1 MLEQA
6 LDGIKVLD
14 MSRILAGP
22 WCGQNLA
29 DLGADVIKI
38 ENPDGGDD
46 TRSWGPP
53 FAPGTGPEHGFSS
66 YLAACN
72 RGKRSLAV
80 NFADPDGRAIIEHLA
95 ADADVFLE
103 NYKSG
108 TLDRYG
114 IGYADLKKINPRLVY
129 CSITGFGQTGPMAGK
144 PGYDFV
150 FQGAGGLMSYTGQ
163 PDGRPGAEPLR
174 CGISVMDLSTGLYA
188 TSAVI
193 AALFQRDRTGVGQF
207 IDMALLDVSV
217 AINANHAQ
225 NYLHTGKPSVR
236 YGNAHPTIAPY
247 EVFPC
252 SDGFIILAVAND
264 SQFAK
269 FTQAADRPDL
279 AADMRLRTNAGR
291 VIHRDELRDVVTD
304 IMKSKSRAQWGD
316 LFEDAGVPWGPINDL
331 ADVFADEQVIH
342 RGMRVEAEHPVTGP
356 ISQVRNPML
365 YGSAFEPDRVPPL
378 NGEHTASI
386 LAEHG
391 YSDQQIADLVSQG
404 AIGVWSGGSST
415 AGLAVN
421 PDVDVDPV

>member
-1 MLEQA
+1 MLERA
-6 LDGIKVLD
+6 LDGVKVLD

-72 RGKRSLAV
+72 RGKRSLAI
-80 NFADPDGRAIIEHLA
+80 NFADPEGRAVIERLA
-95 ADADVFLE
+95 AEADVFLE

-114 IGYADLKKINPRLVY
+114 IGYADLHKINPRLVY
-129 CSITGFGQTGPMAGK
+129 CSITGFGQSGPMAKK

-174 CGISVMDLSTGLYA
+174 CGISVIDISTGLYA

-193 AALFQRDRTGVGQF
+193 AALFQRDRTGEGQF
-207 IDMALLDVSV
+207 IDMALLDVAV

-252 SDGFIILAVAND
+252 ADGFIILAIAND

-269 FTQAADRPDL
+269 FALAADRPDL
-279 AADMRLRTNAGR
+279 AEDSRLTTNAGR
-291 VIHRDELRDVVTD
+291 VIHREELRGVVAD
-304 IMKSKSRAQWGD
+304 IMKGKSRAEWAE
-316 LFEDAGVPWGPINDL
+316 LLEEAGVPWGPINDL

-342 RGMRVEAEHPVTGP
+342 RGMRVEATHPITGDL
-356 ISQVRNPML
+356 SQVRNPML
-365 YGSAFEPDRVPPL
+365 YGSPFDADRVPPL
-378 NGEHTASI
+378 NGEHTERI
-386 LAEHG
+386 LAEYG
-391 YSDQQIADLVSQG
+391 YSEQQIAELVSQG
-404 AIGVWSGGSST
+404 AVGVWGAASGVASDPLSPD
-415 AGLAVN
+415 
-421 PDVDVDPV
+421 PDVDPA